1 MKPEE
6 VETVIDETLDT
17 LPKRV
22 TGAIADVQIYVA
34 KSRSDTKTLRE
45 AVTKSGLQR
54 VTVPQDFRALF
65 MGEPLAASEGD
76 DEEADPVVGV
86 IVFNAAMLRDSED
99 VVFTLLHEIGH
110 ALGLDEDEVAAL
122 GLE

>member
-1 MKPEE
+1 MKTEE
-6 VETVIDETLDT
+6 VEAVIDEALDT

-22 TGAIADVQIYVA
+22 TSAIADVQIYVA
-34 KSRSDTKTLRE
+34 KSRGDTATLRE
-45 AVTKSGLQR
+45 AVTKSGMHK

-65 MGEPLAASEGD
+65 MGEPLAAAEGD
-76 DEEADPVVGV
+76 DEESDPVVGV